1 MSPRAL
7 VYLHP
12 LAALAA
18 LGLAVY
24 TGSLG
29 LRSRSPRR
37 DREELRRRH
46 ARLGPWLWALV
57 IVNWAAGL
65 ATVWWLRDELEPAA
79 SGHFTLGT
87 AIVAL
92 YSAAAAVSRL
102 VPTDARARAVHPV
115 LGAAATLLAGVQV
128 FLGLQLLP

>member
-1 MSPRAL
+1 MSRAL
-7 VYLHP
+7 LYVHP
-12 LAALAA
+12 VAALATFA
-18 LGLAVY
+18 LAVY
-24 TGSLG
+24 AGSLG

-37 DREELRRRH
+37 DAEELRRLH

-57 IVNWAAGL
+57 VANWTAGL

-87 AIVAL
+87 VILAL
-92 YSAAAAVSRL
+92 YSAAAALSRF

-115 LGAAATLLAGVQV
+115 LGATATLLSGVQV
-128 FLGLQLLP
+128 FLGLQILP